1 MANKEDKIM
10 FEMREVGKK
19 ITEGRR
25 AKGMTQMALADALG
39 ISYQAVS
46 SWENGRTMPDISKLP
61 EISEILGISVDEIL
75 GKEAP
80 AVQAA
85 LTNDTEAVLT
95 PEDIAEAAPILPD
108 ERVEEMVEKQMEP
121 DVMKL
126 DYDAVE
132 PLLSYLD
139 EDTCGRIF
147 HKLYENGEYT
157 QMVKMLD
164 YVEEDAV
171 DEVFLHLVADGKEE
185 AYRLLDFVNDD
196 AVNKGFQ
203 DCVQNEQWEMA
214 KRMADYV
221 DVDVIGEAMLSL
233 ARVGKL
239 DKLPLFDYADNDDI
253 DKIAW
258 DAYQKDGIPAIKPML
273 DYLSEDEIGKIA
285 WDAYQKNGIPTIVP
299 MLDYIS
305 EDDIE
310 KIAMDAVKR
319 HGIPAITPLLDYLD
333 EDFLKETIRKA
344 YGI

>member
-1 MANKEDKIM
+1 M
-10 FEMREVGKK
+10 FAMKEVGKR

-25 AKGMTQMALADALG
+25 AKGMTQMALADVLG

-85 LTNDTEAVLT
+85 LSNDTETVLT

-121 DVMKL
+121 DAVEL

-132 PLLSYLD
+132 PLLNYLD
-139 EDTCGRIF
+139 EDTCGKIF
-147 HKLYENGEYT
+147 HRLYENGEYT
-157 QMVKMLD
+157 KMVKMLD

-171 DEVFLHLVADGKEE
+171 DEVFLGMVADGKEE
-185 AYRLLDFVNDD
+185 ARKLLDHVSND
-196 AVNKGFQ
+196 AANKAFQ
-203 DCVQNEQWEMA
+203 SCVRNERWEMA
-214 KRMADYV
+214 KRMVDYV
-221 DVDVIGEAMLSL
+221 DEDVIGAEMLSL
-233 ARVGKL
+233 AQAGKL
-239 DKLPLFDYADNDDI
+239 DQLPLFDYPNEDDI
-253 DKIAW
+253 AKIAWEAYQKDGVPAVKPMLDYISEDGIEKIAW
-258 DAYQKDGIPAIKPML
+258 DAYQKDGVPAVK
-273 DYLSEDEIGKIA
+273 
-285 WDAYQKNGIPTIVP
+285 P

-310 KIAMDAVKR
+310 KIAMDAAKR

-344 YGI
+344 YNL

>member
-1 MANKEDKIM
+1 M
-10 FEMREVGKK
+10 FAMKEVGKR

-121 DVMKL
+121 DAVEL

-132 PLLSYLD
+132 PLLNYLD
-139 EDTCGRIF
+139 EDTCGKIF
-147 HKLYENGEYT
+147 HRLYENGDYT
-157 QMVKMLD
+157 KMVKMLD

-171 DEVFLHLVADGKEE
+171 DEVFLGMVADGKEE
-185 AYRLLDFVNDD
+185 ARRLLDHVSDD
-196 AVNKGFQ
+196 AANKAFQ
-203 DCVQNEQWEMA
+203 SCVRNERWEMA
-214 KRMADYV
+214 KRMVDYV
-221 DVDVIGEAMLSL
+221 DEDVIGAEMLSL
-233 ARVGKL
+233 AQAGKL
-239 DKLPLFDYADNDDI
+239 DQLPLFDYPNEDDI
-253 DKIAW
+253 AKIAW
-258 DAYQKDGIPAIKPML
+258 EAYQKDGVPAVK
-273 DYLSEDEIGKIA
+273 
-285 WDAYQKNGIPTIVP
+285 P

-310 KIAMDAVKR
+310 KIAMDAAKR

-344 YGI
+344 YNL

>member
-1 MANKEDKIM
+1 M
-10 FEMREVGKK
+10 FAMKEVGKR

-25 AKGMTQMALADALG
+25 AKGMTQMALADVLG

-85 LTNDTEAVLT
+85 LSNDTETVLT

-121 DVMKL
+121 DAVEL

-132 PLLSYLD
+132 PLLNYLD
-139 EDTCGRIF
+139 EDTCGKIF
-147 HKLYENGEYT
+147 HRLYENGEYT
-157 QMVKMLD
+157 KMVKMLD

-171 DEVFLHLVADGKEE
+171 DEVFLGMVADGKEE
-185 AYRLLDFVNDD
+185 ARKLLDHVSDD
-196 AVNKGFQ
+196 AANKAFQ
-203 DCVQNEQWEMA
+203 SCVRNERWEMA
-214 KRMADYV
+214 KRMVDYV
-221 DVDVIGEAMLSL
+221 DEDVIGAEMLSL
-233 ARVGKL
+233 AQAGKL
-239 DKLPLFDYADNDDI
+239 DQLPLFDYPNEDDI
-253 DKIAW
+253 AKIAW
-258 DAYQKDGIPAIKPML
+258 EAYQKDGVPAVK
-273 DYLSEDEIGKIA
+273 
-285 WDAYQKNGIPTIVP
+285 P

-305 EDDIE
+305 EDGIE
-310 KIAMDAVKR
+310 KIAMDAAKR

-344 YGI
+344 YNL

>member
-1 MANKEDKIM
+1 M
-10 FEMREVGKK
+10 FAMKEVGKR

-61 EISEILGISVDEIL
+61 EISELLGISVDEIL

-85 LTNDTEAVLT
+85 LTNDKEVTLS

-108 ERVEEMVEKQMEP
+108 ERVEEMVEKQMES
-121 DVMKL
+121 DAVEL

-132 PLLSYLD
+132 PLLNYLD
-139 EDTCGRIF
+139 EDTCGKIF
-147 HKLYENGEYT
+147 HRLYENGKYAK
-157 QMVKMLD
+157 MAKMLD

-171 DEVFLHLVADGKEE
+171 DEVFLSMVADGKEE
-185 AYRLLDFVNDD
+185 ARKLLDHVSDD
-196 AVNKGFQ
+196 AANKAFQ
-203 DCVQNEQWEMA
+203 SCVRNERWEMA
-214 KRMADYV
+214 KRMVDYV
-221 DVDVIGEAMLSL
+221 DEDVIGAEMLSL
-233 ARVGKL
+233 AQAGKL
-239 DKLPLFDYADNDDI
+239 DQLPLFDYPNEDDI
-253 DKIAW
+253 AKIAW
-258 DAYQKDGIPAIKPML
+258 DAYQKDGVPAVKPML
-273 DYLSEDEIGKIA
+273 DYISEDGIEKIA
-285 WDAYQKNGIPTIVP
+285 WDAYQKDGVPAVKP

-310 KIAMDAVKR
+310 KIAMDAAKR

-344 YGI
+344 YNL

>member
-1 MANKEDKIM
+1 M
-10 FEMREVGKK
+10 FAMKEVGKR

-85 LTNDTEAVLT
+85 LTNDTETVLT

-121 DVMKL
+121 DAVEL
-126 DYDAVE
+126 DYDVVE
-132 PLLSYLD
+132 PLLNYLD
-139 EDTCGRIF
+139 EDTCGKIF
-147 HKLYENGEYT
+147 HKLYENGEYAK
-157 QMVKMLD
+157 MVKMLD

-171 DEVFLHLVADGKEE
+171 DEVFLGMVADGKEE
-185 AYRLLDFVNDD
+185 ARKLLDHVSDD
-196 AVNKGFQ
+196 AANKAFQ
-203 DCVQNEQWEMA
+203 SCVRNEWWEMA
-214 KRMADYV
+214 KRMVDYV
-221 DVDVIGEAMLSL
+221 DEDVIGAEMLSL
-233 ARVGKL
+233 AQAGKL
-239 DKLPLFDYADNDDI
+239 DQLPLFDYPNEDDI
-253 DKIAW
+253 AKIAWEAYQKDGVPAVKPMLDYISEDGIEKIAW
-258 DAYQKDGIPAIKPML
+258 DAYQKGGVPAVK
-273 DYLSEDEIGKIA
+273 
-285 WDAYQKNGIPTIVP
+285 P

-310 KIAMDAVKR
+310 KIAMDAAKR

-344 YGI
+344 YNI

>member
-1 MANKEDKIM
+1 M
-10 FEMREVGKK
+10 FAMKEVGKR

-85 LTNDTEAVLT
+85 LSNDTETVLT

-121 DVMKL
+121 DAVEL

-132 PLLSYLD
+132 PLLNYLD
-139 EDTCGRIF
+139 EDTCGKIF
-147 HKLYENGEYT
+147 HRLYENGEYT
-157 QMVKMLD
+157 KMVKMLD

-171 DEVFLHLVADGKEE
+171 DEVFLGMVADGKEE
-185 AYRLLDFVNDD
+185 ARKLLDHVSDD
-196 AVNKGFQ
+196 AANKAFQ
-203 DCVQNEQWEMA
+203 SCVRNERWEMA
-214 KRMADYV
+214 KRMVDYV
-221 DVDVIGEAMLSL
+221 DEDVIGAEMLSL
-233 ARVGKL
+233 AQAGKL
-239 DKLPLFDYADNDDI
+239 DQLPLFDYPNEDDI
-253 DKIAW
+253 AKIAW
-258 DAYQKDGIPAIKPML
+258 EAYQKDGVPAVK
-273 DYLSEDEIGKIA
+273 
-285 WDAYQKNGIPTIVP
+285 P

-305 EDDIE
+305 EDGIE
-310 KIAMDAVKR
+310 KIAMDAAKR

-344 YGI
+344 YNL

>member
-1 MANKEDKIM
+1 M
-10 FEMREVGKK
+10 FAMKEVGKR

-39 ISYQAVS
+39 ISYQTVS

-85 LTNDTEAVLT
+85 LSNDTETVLT

-121 DVMKL
+121 DAVEL

-132 PLLSYLD
+132 PLLNYLD
-139 EDTCGRIF
+139 EDTCGKIF
-147 HKLYENGEYT
+147 HRLYENGEYT
-157 QMVKMLD
+157 KMVKMLD

-171 DEVFLHLVADGKEE
+171 DEVFLGMVADGKEE
-185 AYRLLDFVNDD
+185 ARKLLDHVSDD
-196 AVNKGFQ
+196 AANKAFQ
-203 DCVQNEQWEMA
+203 SCVRNERWEMA
-214 KRMADYV
+214 KRMVDYV
-221 DVDVIGEAMLSL
+221 DEDVIGAEMLSL
-233 ARVGKL
+233 AQAGKL
-239 DKLPLFDYADNDDI
+239 DQLPLFDYPNEDDI
-253 DKIAW
+253 AKIAWEAYQKDGVPAVKPMLDYISEDGIERIAW
-258 DAYQKDGIPAIKPML
+258 DAYQKDGVPAVK
-273 DYLSEDEIGKIA
+273 
-285 WDAYQKNGIPTIVP
+285 P

-310 KIAMDAVKR
+310 KIAMDAAKR

-333 EDFLKETIRKA
+333 EDFLKETIRKV
-344 YGI
+344 YNL

>member
-1 MANKEDKIM
+1 M
-10 FEMREVGKK
+10 FAMKEVGKR

-85 LTNDTEAVLT
+85 LTNDTETVLT

-108 ERVEEMVEKQMEP
+108 ERVEEMVEKQMES
-121 DVMKL
+121 DAVEL

-132 PLLSYLD
+132 PLLNYLD
-139 EDTCGRIF
+139 EDTCGKIF
-147 HKLYENGEYT
+147 HRLYENGEYAK
-157 QMVKMLD
+157 MAKMLD

-171 DEVFLHLVADGKEE
+171 DEVFLGMVADGKEE
-185 AYRLLDFVNDD
+185 ARKLLDHVSDD
-196 AVNKGFQ
+196 AANKAFQ
-203 DCVQNEQWEMA
+203 SCVRNERWEMA
-214 KRMADYV
+214 KRMVDYV
-221 DVDVIGEAMLSL
+221 DEDVIGAEMLSL
-233 ARVGKL
+233 AQAGKL
-239 DKLPLFDYADNDDI
+239 DQLPLFDYPNEDDI
-253 DKIAW
+253 AKIAW
-258 DAYQKDGIPAIKPML
+258 EAYQKDGVPAVK
-273 DYLSEDEIGKIA
+273 
-285 WDAYQKNGIPTIVP
+285 P

-310 KIAMDAVKR
+310 KIAMDAAKR

-344 YGI
+344 YNL